1 MHTYVHLRRTLE
13 RERER
18 GKEEKEKGGS
28 KRDAK
33 EESVGRKRKR
43 EGEGRQ
49 TEANDRENSK
59 EGEGRREK
67 GRKTMFTHLP
77 FLASNFNLRCVY
89 LVCLILYTT
98 YLKSYLSSKTKNW
111 QISIGK

>member
-1 MHTYVHLRRTLE
+1 MFSKSSTYIVCNTVQTQGWRTENLFL

-18 GKEEKEKGGS
+18 GKEEKERGGR

-49 TEANDRENSK
+49 KLMIEKNSK
-59 EGEGRREK
+59 EGEGRREN
-67 GRKTMFTHLP
+67 GRKTIFT
-77 FLASNFNLRCVY
+77 
-89 LVCLILYTT
+89 T
-98 YLKSYLSSKTKNW
+98 
-111 QISIGK
+111 